1 MNQSLAAA
9 LLVDPR
15 LELNSSMTSAMPSC
29 LLTKIFPCFYF
40 VSEDVA
46 LVPAKG
52 ITLNRPSALLAAF
65 LLL

>member
-15 LELNSSMTSAMPSC
+15 SELNSSMTSTLAFC

-46 LVPAKG
+46 MLLVKG
-52 ITLNRPSALLAAF
+52 IILNRPSAL
-65 LLL
+65 